1 MYDEI
6 LDNTRNVVH
15 NKLDSTLNKSQT
27 IQPEYLKCKIPQI
40 YVDGNLI
47 IILDNSNKFPNKSFI

>member
-27 IQPEYLKCKIPQI
+27 IQQS
-40 YVDGNLI
+40 
-47 IILDNSNKFPNKSFI
+47 ILNAKYHKYMLTEI